1 MGPRSGGRRLMLED
15 LANAIFEEE
24 TEGMTE
30 AHCMALRRVRF
41 AVSFPILELGFDAP
55 EMVPLR
61 IRLDARQYNA
71 GAPTVTLCD
80 WEGNPFQSLPRSG
93 GIFNNSAH
101 EITHLPFVCMIGTN
115 EYHTHPSHLSDLWS
129 QYRDSR
135 TLGNIVY
142 QIQQGWL
149 QTWRQ

>member
-1 MGPRSGGRRLMLED
+1 MLED
-15 LANAIFEEE
+15 LARALFEEE

-30 AHCMALRRVRF
+30 THYKTLQRVRF
-41 AVSFPILELGFDAP
+41 AAAFPILELGFDAQ

-61 IRLDARQYNA
+61 IRVDASRYNA
-71 GAPTVTLCD
+71 EAPSVTLCD
-80 WEGNPFQSLPRSG
+80 WDGNPFKTLPRSG
-93 GIFNNSAH
+93 GIFNNSEHAA
-101 EITHLPFVCMIGTN
+101 THLPFVCMIGTN
-115 EYHTHPSHLSDLWS
+115 EYHTHSSHVSDAWA

-135 TLGNIVY
+135 TLGSIVY